1 MTLKRILFRH
11 LIVTLVADPDPDPT
25 FHFDAGVYILVKNGY
40 LFPPPSPL
48 GNLYFFPKKT
58 A

>member
-25 FHFDAGVYILVKNGY
+25 VHFDAIRIRILASNKGSKPWKIA
-40 LFPPPSPL
+40 LF
-48 GNLYFFPKKT
+48 K
-58 A
+58 